1 MTDTLKIKVKVSNT
15 DPDIP
20 LGLEVWVDDQC
31 VTNIEHVTESV
42 TECEVPDTDGNREL
56 RIVMKNKLAEHTV
69 IDADNNIVQDALL
82 AVDLIEFDEI
92 NVTDIFIMQSEY
104 THSFN
109 GPGEAITNRCY
120 GQMGCNGTVSFKFS
134 TPFYLWLLETL

>member
-15 DPDIP
+15 NPDIP

-42 TECEVPDTDGNREL
+42 TECEVPDTDGDREL
-56 RIVMKNKLAEHTV
+56 RIVMKNKLTGHTV
-69 IDADNNIVQDALL
+69 IDEDNNIIQDALL
-82 AVDLIEFDEI
+82 SVNLIEFDEI
-92 NVTDIFIMQSEY
+92 NITDIFIAQSEY

-109 GPGEAITNRCY
+109 GPGEATTNRCY
-120 GQMGCNGTVSFKFS
+120 GQLGCNGTVSLKFS

>member
-1 MTDTLKIKVKVSNT
+1 MTDTLKIKVKISNT
-15 DPDIP
+15 NPEIP

-31 VTNIEHVTESV
+31 VTNIEHVTESI

-82 AVDLIEFDEI
+82 VVDLIEFDEI
-92 NVTDIFIMQSEY
+92 SITDIFIMQSEY

-109 GPGEAITNRCY
+109 GHSEAITNRCY
-120 GQMGCNGTVSFKFS
+120 GQLGCNGTVSLKFS